1 MGSMDGSGI
10 LALWSRAEWES
21 SFPPMLH
28 LSRENRE
35 RSWKMSRNSG

>member
-1 MGSMDGSGI
+1 VTEGDVGSRDGSGV

-28 LSRENRE
+28 LSRENDRG
-35 RSWKMSRNSG
+35 R